1 MSMLDRKLRRDLA
14 SSKLLLTAIVA
25 IIAAGIACF
34 VGMSSTHRNLNAAL
48 VSYYA
53 QSRMADFWISLK
65 KAPNADAEALG
76 DLPGV
81 PGVAEIRHRIAF
93 SVVVDLEDADKPI
106 GGLVL
111 SMPDEPGPVINN
123 FVLRRGSYFSQGKR
137 EEVIVSEAFAKAR
150 RISPGTFMHLIF
162 NGERRRVLV
171 VGTAISSEHAY
182 LMPPGSIVPDATSYG
197 VFYVKRSF
205 AEEVFNFEGACN
217 SVVGLLTPAART
229 QPDQTLQR
237 LNDALSRYG
246 VFDTTPLSQQG
257 SNLALTGELA
267 GLKVSAVIMPTVLL
281 GVAALVLN
289 VLMSRLAE
297 QQRTVIGTLKALGY
311 GNGQVFGH
319 FVKYGLVV
327 GLTGGVL
334 GCAFGQWM
342 AYGYTTIYERY
353 FEFPDLVCRVY
364 PSKMAVALV
373 IAAGCAVLGAMRGA
387 HAVVRLR
394 AAEAMHARPPAAGGA
409 VVLERWRWLWRRLD
423 FRWQMV
429 LRGVLRHRFR
439 TAMGLIASAMAAA
452 LVALG
457 LGMNDSLRYM
467 LDFHF
472 DKLLTSDYDLSF
484 RDEVDFGAVDEVR
497 RMPGVSAVEPT
508 LMVACTFHH
517 GHRSK
522 KAAIMG
528 LVADA
533 VMTVPHD
540 AAGRPVRPPP
550 VGLLMS
556 TRVADALD
564 LNAGDT
570 VRMVP
575 VKGVRAARDV
585 PVAGVVEA
593 AFGLAVYADYDYLNR
608 LVGESAAV
616 SGVQLEARHTPEHR
630 REFFRNLKRYPNVQ
644 GVVAV
649 SELKREMDEEFIAQL
664 LVMAVAIIVFAGV
677 ILFGSILNASL
688 IALSERQREVATFRA
703 MGYRPDEVGGIF
715 LRENMLVNVIGAV
728 AGVPLGYWLIY
739 LMAVEFS
746 NDLYTMAAVFKP
758 SSMLVTVVI
767 AVLFVLASHVIVQ
780 RALNRIDWSQ
790 AIKLKE

>member
-1 MSMLDRKLRRDLA
+1 MSMLDRKLRRELA
-14 SSKLLLTAIVA
+14 SSKLLLTAIIA

-34 VGMSSTHRNLNAAL
+34 VGMSSTYRNLNTAL
-48 VSYYA
+48 ASYYA
-53 QSRMADFWISLK
+53 ESRMADFWINLK
-65 KAPNADAEALG
+65 KAPNADAEALS

-81 PGVAEIRHRIAF
+81 AEVRHRIAF
-93 SVVVDLEDADKPI
+93 PIVVDLEDADKPI
-106 GGLVL
+106 GGMVL

-137 EEVIVSEAFAKAR
+137 QEVIISEAFAKAR
-150 RISPGTFMHLIF
+150 RLSPGSFIHLIF

-171 VGTAISSEHAY
+171 VGTAISSEYAY
-182 LMPPGSIVPDATSYG
+182 LMPPGSIVPDATAYG
-197 VFYVKRSF
+197 VFYIKRSF

-217 SVVGLLTPAART
+217 SVVGLLTPAARP
-229 QPDQTLQR
+229 QSKETLQR
-237 LNDALSRYG
+237 LNDALGRYG
-246 VFDTTPLSQQG
+246 VFETTPLSQYG
-257 SNLALTGELA
+257 SNVALTGELA
-267 GLKVSAVIMPTVLL
+267 GLRVSATIMPAIFL

-297 QQRTVIGTLKALGY
+297 QQRTVVGTLKALGY
-311 GNGQVFGH
+311 TNGQVFGH

-334 GCAFGQWM
+334 GCALGQWM
-342 AYGYTTIYERY
+342 ALGYTTIYERY
-353 FEFPDLVCRVY
+353 FEFPDLVCRAY
-364 PSKMAVALV
+364 PSKMITALV
-373 IAAGCAVLGAMRGA
+373 IAAGCAVIGAMRGA
-387 HAVVRLR
+387 QAVVRLR

-409 VVLERWRWLWRRLD
+409 VVIERWRWLWTRLD

-429 LRGVLRHRFR
+429 LRGIFRHRFR

-452 LVALG
+452 LVAVG

-467 LDFHF
+467 LDFQF
-472 DKLLTSDYDLSF
+472 DKLLNSDYDLSF
-484 RDEVDFGAVDEVR
+484 RDEVDFGAVDEAR

-522 KAAIMG
+522 KASIMG

-540 AAGRPVRPPP
+540 AAGRTMRPPP

-564 LNAGDT
+564 LKAGDT

-575 VKGVRAARDV
+575 VKGVRTARDV
-585 PVAGVVEA
+585 PIAGVVEA
-593 AFGLAVYADYDYLNR
+593 TFGLAVYADYDYLNR
-608 LVGESAAV
+608 LIGEAAAV
-616 SGVQLEARHTPEHR
+616 TGVQLEARHTPQQR

-644 GVVAV
+644 SVVAV
-649 SELKREMDEEFIAQL
+649 SDLEREMDEEFIAQL
-664 LVMAVAIIVFAGV
+664 LIMAVAMIVFASV
-677 ILFGSILNASL
+677 IMFGSILNASL
-688 IALSERQREVATFRA
+688 IALAERQREVATFRA
-703 MGYRPDEVGGIF
+703 LGYRPDEVGGIF
-715 LRENMLVNVIGAV
+715 LRENMLLNVIGAV
-728 AGVPLGYWLIY
+728 AGVPLGYWLVY

-746 NDLYTMAAVFKP
+746 NDLYTMPAVFKP
-758 SSMLVTVVI
+758 ISMILTVVA
-767 AVLFVLASHVIVQ
+767 AVLFVLASHLIVQ
-780 RALNRIDWSQ
+780 RAINRIDWPE